1 MQLLER
7 IDYAVLCLERFM
19 ICLIEAKGL
28 SGEFYRMVKT
38 INLPIR
44 NPKLYQK
51 FAINNIIYFVCKV
64 MHNENIYDSLVT
76 YCL

>member
-28 SGEFYRMVKT
+28 SGEFYRMVKKWRS
-38 INLPIR
+38 LAYLHFFCESGASL
-44 NPKLYQK
+44 K
-51 FAINNIIYFVCKV
+51 IY
-64 MHNENIYDSLVT
+64 
-76 YCL
+76 